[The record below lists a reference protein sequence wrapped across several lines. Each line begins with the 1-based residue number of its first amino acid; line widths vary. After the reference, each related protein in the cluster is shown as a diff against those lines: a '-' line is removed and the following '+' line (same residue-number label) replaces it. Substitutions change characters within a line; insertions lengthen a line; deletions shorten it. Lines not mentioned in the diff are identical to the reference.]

1 MSTSEK
7 YISESLIKKQPK
19 VPVSLKLKDSSVTTR
34 KIADGSVTAEKLD
47 TDLIEKLTAYANKIS
62 RLETD
67 IKYLLDGGN
76 TGTGDLT
83 TLALEEQDIEDA
95 ITESSFF
102 TSSSDTININSTES
116 INNLLDSLGFSS

>member
-1 MSTSEK
+1 MGTSEK

-47 TDLIEKLTAYANKIS
+47 TDLIEKLAAYANKIS

-67 IKYLLDGGN
+67 VKYLLN
-76 TGTGDLT
+76 SA
-83 TLALEEQDIEDA
+83 LALGEQDIEDA
-95 ITESSFF
+95 IEESSFF
-102 TSSSDTININSTES
+102 TSSSGTININSTAS
-116 INNLLDSLGFSS
+116 INNLLDSLGFSN

>member
-47 TDLIEKLTAYANKIS
+47 TDLIEKLAAYANRIN

-67 IKYLLDGGN
+67 IKNLLNGGIVI
-76 TGTGDLT
+76 GDLT
-83 TLALEEQDIEDA
+83 ALALKEQDIEDA
-95 ITESSFF
+95 ITESSLFD
-102 TSSSDTININSTES
+102 SSSGATNTNSAKS
-116 INNLLDSLGFSS
+116 INNLLSSLGFSN